1 MCRVWRAGQGQVM
14 TVALRTLGFI
24 LRLDEADVQIGIV
37 EKITLVALR
46 GMKRREDLLR
56 SRKTSVKLLELPCE
70 N

>member
-1 MCRVWRAGQGQVM
+1 M